1 MRRVAAKVDAN
12 HAEIRD
18 GLRQLGFSV
27 ADTARLGHGFPDL
40 VCSGIRWSNSQSE
53 CSIVET
59 VLIEVKMPKK
69 KLTDDEQEFFNN
81 WQGAIMVA
89 TCIEDVLRFFGRI

>member
-27 ADTARLGHGFPDL
+27 ADTARLGNGFPDL
-40 VCSGIRWSNSQSE
+40 VVGNGVINLL
-53 CSIVET
+53 V
-59 VLIEVKMPKK
+59 EVKMPRKN
-69 KLTDDEQEFFNN
+69 LTPDEKAFLET
-81 WQGAIMVA
+81 WKGPAMIA
-89 TCIEDVLRFFGRI
+89 YGIEDVLHWFAVRIAESEGK